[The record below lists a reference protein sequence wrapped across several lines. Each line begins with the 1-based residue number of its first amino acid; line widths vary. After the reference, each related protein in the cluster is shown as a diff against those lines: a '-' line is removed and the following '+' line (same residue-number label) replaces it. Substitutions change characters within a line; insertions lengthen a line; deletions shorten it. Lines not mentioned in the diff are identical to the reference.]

1 MIQTHRVDID
11 EAVGA
16 CKSDCLTL
24 FVFAFGFLLF
34 AFHIVL
40 FFWSCYLLLDKNMGY
55 KKLEPKHFTFSGSLT
70 RHKFPDQDVPPPTI

>member
-24 FVFAFGFLLF
+24 FVFVFGFLLF
-34 AFHIVL
+34 AFHVVPLFLVL
-40 FFWSCYLLLDKNMGY
+40 L
-55 KKLEPKHFTFSGSLT
+55 PAT
-70 RHKFPDQDVPPPTI
+70 